1 MNFLDWL
8 TLAAYAAVN
17 IDMVLQAKRIYR
29 TKSSKDLS
37 LVGMTIRYA
46 AIIVVLFKL
55 ISLSSL
61 SLIVGQSLTTL
72 TFTVCFVLAVSYFL
86 HRKKA

>member
-46 AIIVVLFKL
+46 AIIVVLFKF

-72 TFTVCFVLAVSYFL
+72 TFTVYFVLAVSYFL